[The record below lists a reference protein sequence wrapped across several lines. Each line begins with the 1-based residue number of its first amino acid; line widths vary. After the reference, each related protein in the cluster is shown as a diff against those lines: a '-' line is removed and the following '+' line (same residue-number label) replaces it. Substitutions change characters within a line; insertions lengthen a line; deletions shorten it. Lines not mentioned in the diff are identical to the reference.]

1 VIDERLVGAALNR
14 DIALGEKVEH
24 EPTAMIS
31 RHPHERRA
39 WTGSDGYAL
48 GTSRLRDYARRRGG
62 VGS

>member
-1 VIDERLVGAALNR
+1 LNR

-31 RHPHERRA
+31 RHRHERRV
-39 WTGSDGYAL
+39 WTGSDACAL
-48 GTSRLRDYARRRGG
+48 DTSRLRDFARRRGG